1 MNIMEHYESI
11 EKGIAEC
18 DVKKLR
24 TAIASISYTCRDF
37 SDGEFDKVVKYV
49 ESKGIKLK
57 DDQLVGNPTISS
69 QKNVYTEDD
78 FTRAVYELKKNFCDE
93 RIEDVKK
100 IGKSLYGNRK
110 EKVVKQAPDIQ
121 EKSNRIYPKVQDH
134 QNEKNKIMFAVLV
147 VIIIVI
153 LIICILALQKK

>member
-1 MNIMEHYESI
+1 M
-11 EKGIAEC
+11 
-18 DVKKLR
+18 
-24 TAIASISYTCRDF
+24 
-37 SDGEFDKVVKYV
+37 
-49 ESKGIKLK
+49 
-57 DDQLVGNPTISS
+57 
-69 QKNVYTEDD
+69 
-78 FTRAVYELKKNFCDE
+78 KKNFCDE

-147 VIIIVI
+147 VITIVI

>member
-1 MNIMEHYESI
+1 MEHYESI

-121 EKSNRIYPKVQDH
+121 EKSNIYPKVQDH